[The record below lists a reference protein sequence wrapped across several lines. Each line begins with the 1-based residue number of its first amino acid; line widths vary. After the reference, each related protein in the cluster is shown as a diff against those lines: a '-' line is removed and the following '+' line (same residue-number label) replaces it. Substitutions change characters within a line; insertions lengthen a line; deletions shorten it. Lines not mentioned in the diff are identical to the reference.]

1 MSFVTSI
8 RDYIDTLNLISD
20 SLSHDWTMA
29 TLIQETGIYI
39 LKTLQTGLLYLVS
52 FQWIRD
58 FTLLPIVLP
67 QVSASIF
74 QEIFVLEKPSQVVF
88 DFLEIPNLHQNK
100 FLIGFFNSLFLCL
113 PFSAIHM
120 IAARRFLLLGTSSA
134 VYTIGGYL
142 SGQIFFVMCVLFG
155 LRSLLIPWLTFEP
168 VPYILG
174 LLLLFRMSYEMME
187 DKYYRLRGWFGPKF
201 FYFFFM
207 SFALA
212 WCEQTTLFQYL
223 GNLTLSAH
231 VTNIESFSSTN
242 PLSTFV
248 NHFFYIL
255 GLSIGSVVFTSLWGP
270 VLFRIKNYVPPVRP
284 KFSWRYRVVLHKV
297 TATLTLIFCIISL
310 PFYSVDVLLAG
321 PLGFVPRDLVFATTP
336 LAEQRLID
344 LQPVHLLAG
353 PESDYKFL
361 NVDVAKYD
369 RGIYLPF
376 PGGIQG
382 PSFEELHYRGEFAWY
397 NRDDKHNN
405 LIDPKKAAFTLKKL
419 FRKRLEEIEKEKKEK
434 RTRDFFDIDPS
445 FNEPIVFFDVPYV
458 FEENEIDFKSP
469 RIRRFLEHNTSRHMI
484 TENRE
489 LFLPYIEVARKT
501 FPHDNVINESVYM
514 RDMEPSIKYKYYTNP
529 VYKLLLALDIDLFLN
544 RQPHTSKLN
553 VSQEDDLDDKRRALE
568 SYYNSLRDY
577 AELPYSEQFETYFD
591 GAKSFS
597 NQMYNQQFKGT
608 LRSLR
613 RLFSLTLNNE
623 TNQTVLK
630 FDQPLYQTKNSFS
643 PYHEE
648 LSAAG
653 LEDQTQNLD
662 SLPRPF
668 YAGWDEQ
675 KRKFVITNKILP
687 RTLAGYKV
695 NVESTTQKLF
705 TQDSQKQPTKV
716 KFTAWPL
723 SYDTVSLE
731 KKKESP
737 IPYVIL
743 FQPVRKKTL
752 DLLQTKEFETLPS
765 NLIRYEIAKKVDR
778 DLTLQRGKLTER
790 TLIREPQ
797 WNYAL
802 QFKPLAPR
810 RGGFLWPGHRAFDF
824 SFVEDFYKEVSK
836 KISEKLPQNLK
847 RSSPPT
853 SPK

>member
-20 SLSHDWTMA
+20 SLSHDWTLA
-29 TLIQETGIYI
+29 TFFQETGIYI

-100 FLIGFFNSLFLCL
+100 FLVGFFNSLFFCL
-113 PFSAIHM
+113 PFSGIHI
-120 IAARRFLLLGTSSA
+120 IAARRLLLLGVSSA

-142 SGQIFFVMCVLFG
+142 SGQILFVMCVLFG
-155 LRSLLIPWLTFEP
+155 LRSILIPWLTFEP
-168 VPYILG
+168 LPYVLG

-187 DKYYRLRGWFGPKF
+187 DKYTVVRGWAGREL

-207 SFALA
+207 SFAFA

-223 GNLTLSAH
+223 GNLTVSAN
-231 VTNIESFSSTN
+231 VTNIESFSSTT

-255 GLSIGSVVFTSLWGP
+255 GLSIGSIVFTYPWGP
-270 VLFRIKNYVPPVRP
+270 ILFAVRDYYNANIRLTSWNYRLLV
-284 KFSWRYRVVLHKV
+284 HKV
-297 TATLTLIFCIISL
+297 TAGLTLIFCVLSL

-336 LAEQRLID
+336 FGEQRLKDI
-344 LQPVHLLAG
+344 QPVHFLAG
-353 PESDYKFL
+353 PESKYKFV
-361 NVDVAKYD
+361 NVEVAKYD

-376 PGGIQG
+376 PDGTQG
-382 PSFEELHYRGEFAWY
+382 PSFEELHYRGEFCWY
-397 NRDDKHNN
+397 NRQDKHTT
-405 LIDPKKAAFTLKKL
+405 IADPKKAAFTLKKL
-419 FRKRLEEIEKEKKEK
+419 FEKRLAKVEKKPIPK
-434 RTRDFFDIDPS
+434 RDPL
-445 FNEPIVFFDVPYV
+445 FNKPLVFFDVPQV
-458 FEENEIDFKSP
+458 FEENEIDFKSA
-469 RIRRFLEHNTSRHMI
+469 RIRRFLEHTTSRHMI
-484 TENRE
+484 SDDRE
-489 LFLPYIEVARKT
+489 LFTPYFELARKS
-501 FPHDNVINESVYM
+501 FPHDHVTNDSVFM
-514 RDMEPSIKYKYYTNP
+514 RNMEPSIKYKYYTNP
-529 VYKLLLALDIDLFLN
+529 VYKLLLAMDIDLFLN

-553 VSQEDDLDDKRRALE
+553 FSEEYDLDDKRRALE

-577 AELPYSEQFETYFD
+577 AELPYSEEFENYFD

-608 LRSLR
+608 IRSIR
-613 RLFSLTLNNE
+613 RVFSLTLNNE
-623 TNQTVLK
+623 TDETVLK
-630 FDQPLYQTKNSFS
+630 FDQPLYQSKNSFS

-648 LSAAG
+648 LSAAS
-653 LEDQTQNLD
+653 LEDQTQNLE

-668 YAGWDEQ
+668 YAGWDEHM
-675 KRKFVITNKILP
+675 RKFVITNKILP
-687 RTLAGYKV
+687 RTVAGYKV
-695 NVESTTQKLF
+695 NVESNMQKLF
-705 TQDSQKQPTKV
+705 TQDSQKQKQPTKV

-723 SYDTVSLE
+723 SYDTVSL
-731 KKKESP
+731 KQKNESP

-743 FQPVRKKTL
+743 FQPLREKTL
-752 DLLQTKEFETLPS
+752 DLLKTKEFDTLPS

-778 DLTLQRGKLTER
+778 NRNM
-790 TLIREPQ
+790 EPGQ
-797 WNYAL
+797 PEAGAMIIEPKWNYSSL
-802 QFKPLAPR
+802 FKPLAPR
-810 RGGFLWPGHRAFDF
+810 RGGFIWPGHRAFDF
-824 SFVEDFYKEVSK
+824 SILDDFYQD
-836 KISEKLPQNLK
+836 ISEKLSEKLPKNLK
-847 RSSPPT
+847 RSG
-853 SPK
+853 